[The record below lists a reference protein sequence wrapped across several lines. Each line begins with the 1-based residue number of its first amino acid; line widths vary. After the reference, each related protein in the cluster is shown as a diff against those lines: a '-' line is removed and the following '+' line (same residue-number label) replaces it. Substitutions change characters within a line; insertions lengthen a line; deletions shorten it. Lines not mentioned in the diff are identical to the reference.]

1 MINTEFIIQSVETP
15 EFIVE
20 DVCCDDIQSLNGG
33 IIKQFTSQASP
44 YAVIFKWD
52 FGDGTTINTHD
63 RSVIHEYSSAGT
75 YIVRHQAC
83 FLDAPCCYTND
94 IPWCTKSVTIEFVNI
109 CSWIISIGGWTQI
122 TAYHIMLLVD
132 AYLGHINLGYTVRM
146 QDILGAIAYYLNMLD
161 SGNNFTG
168 CSFT

>member
-1 MINTEFIIQSVETP
+1 MINTPEFIIQSVETP

-20 DVCCDDIQSLNGG
+20 DVCDDIQSLAGG

-52 FGDGTTINTHD
+52 FGDGATINTHD
-63 RSVIHEYSSAGT
+63 RSIIHEYGSTGT

-83 FLDAPCCYTND
+83 LLDAPCCYTND
-94 IPWCTKSVTIEFVNI
+94 IPWCTKSVTIIPTDI
-109 CSWIISIGGWTQI
+109 CTWITSKGGWNNLRI
-122 TAYHIMLLVD
+122 FDIMTLVS
-132 AYLGHINLGYTVRM
+132 AYLGQTNLGFTITIAYIM
-146 QDILGAIAYYLNMLD
+146 GAVAYYLNNLQ
-161 SGNNFTG
+161 SGNSLTR